1 MPHQLTLRVYYEDT
15 DLAGIVYH
23 ANYLKF
29 LERGRSEAVRSA
41 GIDQKALKQDTG
53 LVFVV
58 RSMALEFLRAAQF
71 DDLLTVESRVSEV
84 RGASLLMTQRILLEN
99 IEILTADLSLAMM
112 APTGRPARIPAKIRC
127 KLVTL
132 LE

>member
-29 LERGRSEAVRSA
+29 LERGRSEAVRAA

-58 RSMALEFLRAAQF
+58 RSMGLEFLRAAQF
-71 DDLLTVESRVSEV
+71 DDLLTVESRVTEI

-99 IEILTADLSLAMM
+99 REVLTADLSLAMM
-112 APTGRPARIPAKIRC
+112 ASTGRPARIPAEIRC